1 MKYKNEIILNSDVE
15 MGKSDVTAAI
25 KSLISAT
32 VYGEYK
38 DLEPDWIR
46 FDEVRV
52 VTKGV
57 IQTQDGKYRDFET
70 NEDMLS

>member
-1 MKYKNEIILNSDVE
+1 MKYKNEVILNSDVE
-15 MGKSDVTAAI
+15 MGKSDVTVAI
-25 KSLISAT
+25 KSLISAA

-38 DLEPDWIR
+38 DLKPNWIR